1 MILETISLLNFKNIA
16 EADITLSDNINCFL
30 GNNGM
35 GKTNLLD
42 AIYYLSFCKSFY
54 NISDSQNIR
63 HGEEFFMIRGNYRSS
78 DSDNKSEINCGV
90 KLKQK
95 KVFKRDKKEYEKLS
109 EHIGYIPLVIVSP
122 EDSELVKEGS
132 DIRRKFIDQTLSQF
146 NREYLSAVISYN
158 KALTTR
164 NIMLRRGDSESALY
178 EVIETQMEYSANYVY
193 KCRKEFINEFVKVF
207 NNYYKEICGESESVS
222 LSYTSH
228 LSEADLSAQLAE
240 SRTKD
245 QLLGYTTR
253 GIHRDDLD
261 MRLGEYNIKRV
272 GSQGQTKSYA
282 IALRFAQYEYLKKMG
297 GKNPILLLDDIFD
310 KLDANRVERIM
321 NMVSTPDFGQI
332 FITDTNREY
341 LDAIVRKSDKNF
353 KLFEVENGT
362 IREL

>member
-1 MILETISLLNFKNIA
+1 
-16 EADITLSDNINCFL
+16 
-30 GNNGM
+30 M

-54 NISDSQNIR
+54 NISDTQNIR
-63 HGEEFFMIRGNYRSS
+63 HGEEFFMIRGDYRNS
-78 DSDNKSEINCGV
+78 DSDNISEIHCGV

-95 KVFKRDKKEYEKLS
+95 KVFKRDKKEYDKLS
-109 EHIGYIPLVIVSP
+109 DHIGYIPLVIVSP

-146 NREYLSAVISYN
+146 NKEYLSAVIAYN

-164 NIMLRRGDSESALY
+164 NVMLRKGDSEPALY
-178 EVIETQMEYSANYVY
+178 EVIEAQMEYVANYVY
-193 KCRKEFINEFVKVF
+193 KCRKEFIDEFVKVF
-207 NNYYKEICGESESVS
+207 NNYYNQICGEEESVT

-228 LSEADLSAQLAE
+228 LASGNLSEQLAE

-245 QLLGYTTR
+245 LILGYTTR
-253 GIHRDDLD
+253 GIHRDDLE
-261 MRLGEYNIKRV
+261 MKLGNHNIKRV

-297 GKNPILLLDDIFD
+297 KKNPILLLDDIFD
-310 KLDANRVERIM
+310 KLDSNRVERIM

-332 FITDTNREY
+332 FVTDTNREY
-341 LDAIVRKSDKNF
+341 LDAIVRKSDKDF
-353 KLFEVENGT
+353 KLFEVENGG
-362 IREL
+362 IKEL

>member
-16 EADITLSDNINCFL
+16 EADIIFSENINCFL

-54 NISDSQNIR
+54 NISDTQNIK
-63 HGEEFFMIRGNYRSS
+63 HGEEFFMIRGNYLNSKTG
-78 DSDNKSEINCGV
+78 DTSEINCGV

-95 KVFKRDKKEYEKLS
+95 KVFKRDKKEYDRLS

-132 DIRRKFIDQTLSQF
+132 EIRRKFIDQTLSQF
-146 NREYLSAVISYN
+146 NREYLSAIIAYN
-158 KALTTR
+158 KALTSR
-164 NIMLRRGDSESALY
+164 NVMLRRGDTEASLY
-178 EVIETQMEYSANYVY
+178 EVIEYQMEYSANYIH
-193 KCRKEFINEFVKVF
+193 KCRKEFIDNFVNVF
-207 NNYYKEICGESESVS
+207 ENFYQQICGGGESVELIYS
-222 LSYTSH
+222 SH
-228 LSEADLSAQLAE
+228 LNDRTLSEQLAE
-240 SRTKD
+240 SREKD
-245 QLLGYTTR
+245 KILGYTTR

-261 MRLGEYNIKRV
+261 MKLGDYNIKKV
-272 GSQGQTKSYA
+272 GSQGQTKTFA

-310 KLDANRVERIM
+310 KLDSNRVERIM

-332 FITDTNREY
+332 FVTDTNREY
-341 LDAIVRKSDKNF
+341 LDAIVRKSDKKY
-353 KLFEVENGT
+353 KLFGVENGA
-362 IREL
+362 IKEI

>member
-1 MILETISLLNFKNIA
+1 MILETISLLNFKNIT

-54 NISDSQNIR
+54 NISDTQNIK
-63 HGEEFFMIRGNYRSS
+63 HGEEFFMIRGNYR
-78 DSDNKSEINCGV
+78 DTKNNDVAEINCGV
-90 KLKQK
+90 KIKQK
-95 KVFKRDKKEYEKLS
+95 KTFKRDKKEYSKLS

-132 DIRRKFIDQTLSQF
+132 EIRRKFIDQTLSQF
-146 NREYLSAVISYN
+146 NREYLSAVMAYN

-164 NIMLRRGDSESALY
+164 NSMLRQENTEKTLF
-178 EVIETQMEYSANYVY
+178 EVVEAQMEYAANCVFKY
-193 KCRKEFINEFVKVF
+193 RKEFIEDFVSVF
-207 NNYYKEICGESESVS
+207 NKFYQEICGGGESVS

-228 LSEADLSAQLAE
+228 LYDGDLSAQLAN
-240 SRTKD
+240 SRIKD
-245 QLLGYTTR
+245 TILGYTTR

-261 MRLGEYNIKRV
+261 MRLGDYNIKRV
-272 GSQGQTKSYA
+272 GSQGQTKSFA

-297 GKNPILLLDDIFD
+297 GKSPILLLDDIFD
-310 KLDANRVERIM
+310 KLDSNRVERIM
-321 NMVSTPDFGQI
+321 NMVSTPEFGQI

-341 LDAIVRKSDKNF
+341 LDAIIRKSGKDF
-353 KLFEVENGT
+353 KLFEVENGE

>member
-16 EADITLSDNINCFL
+16 EADISLSDNINCFL

-54 NISDSQNIR
+54 NISDSQNIK
-63 HGEEFFMIRGNYRSS
+63 HGEEFFMIRGSYRNST
-78 DSDNKSEINCGV
+78 NNEIAEINCGV

-95 KVFKRDKKEYEKLS
+95 KVFKRDKKEYERLS

-132 DIRRKFIDQTLSQF
+132 EIRRKFIDQTLSQF
-146 NREYLSAVISYN
+146 NREYLAAVIAYN

-164 NIMLRRGDSESALY
+164 NTMLRRGDKEPTLY
-178 EVIETQMEYSANYVY
+178 EVIEAQMEYAANCVY
-193 KCRKEFINEFVKVF
+193 KYRKDFINDFVEVF
-207 NNYYKEICGESESVS
+207 NNFYQQICGGGERVS
-222 LSYTSH
+222 LSYISH
-228 LSEADLSAQLAE
+228 MNEGELAKQLSE

-245 QLLGYTTR
+245 SILGYTTR

-261 MRLGEYNIKRV
+261 MKLGEYNIKRV

-282 IALRFAQYEYLKKMG
+282 IALRFAQYEYLKKMS

-310 KLDANRVERIM
+310 KLDSNRVERIM
-321 NMVSTPDFGQI
+321 NMVSTTEFGQI
-332 FITDTNREY
+332 FVTDTNREY
-341 LDAIVRKSDKNF
+341 LDAIVRKSDKDF
-353 KLFEVENGT
+353 KLFSVENGE
-362 IREL
+362 IKEL

>member
-16 EADITLSDNINCFL
+16 EADITFSENINCFL

-54 NISDSQNIR
+54 NISDSQNIK
-63 HGEEFFMIRGNYRSS
+63 HGEEFFMIRGNYLNSKS
-78 DSDNKSEINCGV
+78 GESSEINCGV

-95 KVFKRDKKEYEKLS
+95 KTFKRDKKEYDKLS

-132 DIRRKFIDQTLSQF
+132 EVRRKFIDQTLSQF
-146 NREYLSAVISYN
+146 NREYLAAIIAYN

-164 NIMLRRGDSESALY
+164 NVMLRRGDTEAALY
-178 EVIETQMEYSANYVY
+178 EVIEAQMEYSANYIY
-193 KCRKEFINEFVKVF
+193 KCRKEFIGSFVVVF
-207 NNYYKEICGESESVS
+207 NSFYQQICGGGESVT
-222 LSYTSH
+222 LSYSSH
-228 LSEADLSAQLAE
+228 LNDGTLAEQLAQ
-240 SRTKD
+240 SREKD
-245 QLLGYTTR
+245 RILGYTTR

-261 MRLGEYNIKRV
+261 MKLGNHNIKRV
-272 GSQGQTKSYA
+272 GSQGQTKTFA

-310 KLDANRVERIM
+310 KLDSNRVERIM
-321 NMVSTPDFGQI
+321 NRVSTPDFGQI
-332 FITDTNREY
+332 FVTDTNREY
-341 LDAIVRKSDKNF
+341 LDAIVRKSDKKF
-353 KLFEVENGT
+353 KLFGVENGV
-362 IREL
+362 IKEI